1 MNRRV
6 PRRLI
11 LQPVTRDDAR
21 MRVLMWIL
29 GTVVA
34 LATAGAVYQLAG
46 MVLDRQHYPPP
57 GRMVDI
63 GGHRLHLYCLGTG
76 TPTVILESAA
86 PGWSLYWSN
95 VQPPLARTTRVCAYD
110 RAGLGW
116 SERGPLPR
124 TGQRM
129 AKELHRL
136 LERAG
141 IQGPYVLVGHSL
153 GGLVAR
159 LYQHD
164 YPEEVVAMV
173 LVDAGHESEM
183 RQAEFRLFVNAGKS
197 MLPVIRALT
206 MVGVTRLMA
215 SYDQLPQLWTVQE
228 EKVSAKIRPM
238 LRAGWL
244 RTGYYS
250 TLTEESDGLI
260 ETLEQVRRN
269 GSLGNLPLVV
279 ITATG
284 PIWWPEMPGQVNQA
298 KFRKMW
304 LELQQG
310 LTSLSTNSRQVFA
323 DQSGH
328 FIPFDQPDLVTNAV
342 RQLIDREGAAPRQP
356 GRAVPADQ

>member
-1 MNRRV
+1 M
-6 PRRLI
+6 
-11 LQPVTRDDAR
+11 R
-21 MRVLMWIL
+21 MLTWLL
-29 GTVVA
+29 GTIVA
-34 LATAGAVYQLAG
+34 LATLGAVYQIAG

-57 GRMVDI
+57 GQLVDI
-63 GGHRLHLYCLGTG
+63 GGHRLHLFCLGTG
-76 TPTVILESAA
+76 SPTVLLEAPA
-86 PGWSLYWSN
+86 PGWSLYWST
-95 VQPPLARTTRVCAYD
+95 VQPQLARTTRVCAYD

-141 IQGPYVLVGHSL
+141 IRGPYILVGHSL
-153 GGLVAR
+153 GGLIAR

-164 YPEEVVAMV
+164 YPQEVVGMV

-183 RQAEFRLFVNAGKS
+183 RQAEFRLFANAGKS

-206 MVGVTRLMA
+206 MVGITRLMA
-215 SYDQLPQLWTVQE
+215 SYDQLPPLLMRQE
-228 EKVSAKIRPM
+228 EKVSAETRPM

-250 TLTEESDGLI
+250 TLTDESDGLI
-260 ETLEQVRRN
+260 ETLEQVRRS
-269 GSLGNLPLVV
+269 GSLGNLPLIV

-284 PIWWPEMPGQVNQA
+284 PVWWPDMPGQVNQA

-310 LTSLSTNSRQVFA
+310 LTTLSTNSRQVFA
-323 DQSGH
+323 DQSSH
-328 FIPFDQPDLVTNAV
+328 FIPFDQPELLTDVV
-342 RQLIDREGAAPRQP
+342 RQLIDRQRSAPYRP
-356 GRAVPADQ
+356 

>member
-1 MNRRV
+1 
-6 PRRLI
+6 
-11 LQPVTRDDAR
+11 
-21 MRVLMWIL
+21 MRALRWLL
-29 GTVVA
+29 GIIVA
-34 LATAGAVYQLAG
+34 LATVGAVYQMGG
-46 MVLDRQHYPPP
+46 MLLNRRDYPPP
-57 GRMVDI
+57 GHMVDI
-63 GGHRLHLYCLGTG
+63 GGHRLHLYCVGTG
-76 TPTVILESAA
+76 TPTVILEAAA

-95 VQPPLARTTRVCAYD
+95 MQPQLARTTRVCAYD

-141 IQGPYVLVGHSL
+141 IRGPYILVGHSL
-153 GGLVAR
+153 GGLVTR

-164 YPEEVVAMV
+164 YPQEVVGMV

-183 RQAEFRLFVNAGKS
+183 RQAEFRLFANAGKS
-197 MLPVIRALT
+197 MLPVIRILT
-206 MVGVTRLMA
+206 MLGVTRLMA
-215 SYDQLPQLWTVQE
+215 SADQLPQLLTQQE
-228 EKVSAKIRPM
+228 EKVSAEIRPM

-250 TLTEESDGLI
+250 TLTDESDGLI
-260 ETLEQVRRN
+260 DTLEQVRRS

-284 PIWWPEMPGQVNQA
+284 PVWWPEMPGEVNPV

-304 LELQQG
+304 LELQQQ
-310 LTSLSTNSRQVFA
+310 LTTLSTNSRQVFA
-323 DQSGH
+323 DQSSH
-328 FIPFDQPDLVTNAV
+328 FIPFDQPELISHAV
-342 RQLIDREGAAPRQP
+342 RQLIDRERITPHRP
-356 GRAVPADQ
+356 

>member
-1 MNRRV
+1 M
-6 PRRLI
+6 RRLTW
-11 LQPVTRDDAR
+11 L
-21 MRVLMWIL
+21 L
-29 GTVVA
+29 GTIVA
-34 LATAGAVYQLAG
+34 LATIGAVYQIVG
-46 MVLDRQHYPPP
+46 MVLDRQQYPPP
-57 GRMVDI
+57 GQMIDI

-76 TPTVILESAA
+76 SPTVLLEATA

-95 VQPPLARTTRVCAYD
+95 VQPQLARTTRVCAYD

-124 TGQRM
+124 TGLRM

-141 IQGPYVLVGHSL
+141 IRGPYILVGHSL

-164 YPEEVVAMV
+164 YPQDVVGMV
-173 LVDAGHESEM
+173 LVDAGHELEM
-183 RQAEFRLFVNAGKS
+183 RQAEFRLFANAGKS
-197 MLPVIRALT
+197 MLPLIRALT
-206 MVGVTRLMA
+206 MVGITRLKA
-215 SYDQLPQLWTVQE
+215 SYDQLPPLLMGQE
-228 EKVSAKIRPM
+228 EKVSAEIRPM

-250 TLTEESDGLI
+250 TLTDESDGLI
-260 ETLEQVRRN
+260 ETLEQVRRS

-284 PIWWPEMPGQVNQA
+284 PVWWPDMPGQVNPA

-304 LELQQG
+304 LDLQQG
-310 LTSLSTNSRQVFA
+310 LTTLSTNSRQVFA
-323 DQSGH
+323 NQSSH
-328 FIPFDQPDLVTNAV
+328 FIPFDQPDLVSDAV
-342 RQLIDREGAAPRQP
+342 RQMIDRERTTPR
-356 GRAVPADQ
+356 RS

>member
-1 MNRRV
+1 
-6 PRRLI
+6 
-11 LQPVTRDDAR
+11 
-21 MRVLMWIL
+21 MRALRWLL
-29 GTVVA
+29 GIIVA
-34 LATAGAVYQLAG
+34 LATVGAVYQMGG
-46 MVLDRQHYPPP
+46 MLLNRRDYPPP
-57 GRMVDI
+57 GHMVDI
-63 GGHRLHLYCLGTG
+63 GGHRLHLYCVGTG
-76 TPTVILESAA
+76 TPTVILEAAA

-95 VQPPLARTTRVCAYD
+95 VQPQLARTTRVCAYD

-141 IQGPYVLVGHSL
+141 IRGPTILVGHSL
-153 GGLVAR
+153 GGLVTR

-164 YPEEVVAMV
+164 YPQEVVGMV

-183 RQAEFRLFVNAGKS
+183 RQAEFRLFANAGKS
-197 MLPVIRALT
+197 MLPVIRILT
-206 MVGVTRLMA
+206 MLGVTRLMA
-215 SYDQLPQLWTVQE
+215 SADQLPQLLTQQE
-228 EKVSAKIRPM
+228 EKVSAEIRPM

-250 TLTEESDGLI
+250 TLTDESDGLI
-260 ETLEQVRRN
+260 DTLEQVRRS

-284 PIWWPEMPGQVNQA
+284 PVWWPEMPGEVNPV

-304 LELQQG
+304 LELQQQ
-310 LTSLSTNSRQVFA
+310 LTTLSTNSRQVFA
-323 DQSGH
+323 DQSSH
-328 FIPFDQPDLVTNAV
+328 FIPFDQPELISHAV
-342 RQLIDREGAAPRQP
+342 RQLIDRERITPHRP
-356 GRAVPADQ
+356 

>member
-1 MNRRV
+1 
-6 PRRLI
+6 
-11 LQPVTRDDAR
+11 
-21 MRVLMWIL
+21 MRALRWLL
-29 GTVVA
+29 GIIVA
-34 LATAGAVYQLAG
+34 LATVGAVYQMGG
-46 MVLDRQHYPPP
+46 MLLNRRDYPPP
-57 GRMVDI
+57 GHMVDI
-63 GGHRLHLYCLGTG
+63 GGHRLHLYCVGTG
-76 TPTVILESAA
+76 TPTVILEAAA

-95 VQPPLARTTRVCAYD
+95 VQPQLARTTRVCAYD

-141 IQGPYVLVGHSL
+141 IRGPYILVGHSL
-153 GGLVAR
+153 GGLVTR

-164 YPEEVVAMV
+164 YPQEVVGMV

-183 RQAEFRLFVNAGKS
+183 RQAEFRLFANAGKS
-197 MLPVIRALT
+197 MLPVIRILT
-206 MVGVTRLMA
+206 MLGVTRLMA
-215 SYDQLPQLWTVQE
+215 SADQLPQLLTQQE
-228 EKVSAKIRPM
+228 EKVSAEIRPM

-250 TLTEESDGLI
+250 TLTDESDGLI
-260 ETLEQVRRN
+260 DTLEQVRRS

-284 PIWWPEMPGQVNQA
+284 PVWWPEMPGEVNPV

-304 LELQQG
+304 LELQQQ
-310 LTSLSTNSRQVFA
+310 LTTLSTNSRQVFA
-323 DQSGH
+323 DQSSH
-328 FIPFDQPDLVTNAV
+328 FIPFDQPELISHAV
-342 RQLIDREGAAPRQP
+342 RQLIDRERITPHRP
-356 GRAVPADQ
+356 